1 MPDKKK
7 VPLIEGLFTWPSDKP
22 QLIASRCKKCGAL
35 FFPKVPYCGNPDC
48 PKDKA
53 NMELVNISNTG
64 TIYTYTVHQYAPAF
78 PFRMEPFKPYGV
90 AMVDVPEGLRVLGMT
105 TTTEGLKIG
114 QKVEMTVGTLYE
126 DAENAYITWMWKPV
140 EK

>member
-1 MPDKKK
+1 MAKKQ
-7 VPLIEGLFTWPSDKP
+7 VPIIEGLFTWPSDKP
-22 QLIASRCKKCGAL
+22 QLVASKCKKCGAY

-48 PKDKA
+48 TKDKA
-53 NMELVNISNTG
+53 NMEVTPLSNRG
-64 TIYTYTVHQYAPAF
+64 KMYTYTIHTAQPAH

-90 AMVDVPEGLRVLGMT
+90 AMVDVPEGMRVLGMT

-114 QKVEMTVGTLYE
+114 QTVEMTVGKLYE
-126 DAENAYITWMWKPV
+126 DAENEYITWMWKPV

>member
-64 TIYTYTVHQYAPAF
+64 TIYTYTIHQYAPAI
-78 PFRMEPFKPYGV
+78 PFKMDPFKPYGV

-126 DAENAYITWMWKPV
+126 DAENAYITWVWKPV

>member
-1 MPDKKK
+1 MAKQQ
-7 VPLIEGLFTWPSDKP
+7 VPIIEGLFTWPSQKP
-22 QLIASRCKKCGAL
+22 QLLASKCKKCGSY
-35 FFPKVPYCGNPDC
+35 FFPKVAYCGNPDC

-53 NMELVNISNTG
+53 NMEVVPLSNTG
-64 TIYTYTVHQYAPAF
+64 KMYTFTIHTAQPAH

-90 AMVDVPEGLRVLGMT
+90 AMVDVPEGMRVLGMT

-114 QKVEMTVGTLYE
+114 QAVEMTVGKLYE
-126 DAENAYITWMWKPV
+126 DAENEYITWMWKPV

>member
-7 VPLIEGLFTWPSDKP
+7 VPLIEGLFTWPSDRP

-64 TIYTYTVHQYAPAF
+64 IIYTYTIHQYAPAI
-78 PFRMEPFKPYGV
+78 PFKMDPFKPYGV